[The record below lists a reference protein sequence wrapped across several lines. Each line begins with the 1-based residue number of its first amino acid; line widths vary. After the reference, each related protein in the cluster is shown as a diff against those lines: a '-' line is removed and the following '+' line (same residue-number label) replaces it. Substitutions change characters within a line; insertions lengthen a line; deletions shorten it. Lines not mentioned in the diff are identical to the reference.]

1 MLILPAID
9 IIGGRCVRL
18 TQGDY
23 SRQTVYADDPAE
35 VARSFSDAGASWI
48 HIVDLDGAKAGA
60 PVNLATI
67 ERIVSSVPCSIEVG
81 GGVRDFASVDAL
93 LSAGVA
99 RVIVGTKIVKEPSWA
114 SDLFAKYGARVVA
127 GIDARDGMAAVS
139 GWTEGSSVSALE
151 LAKRVE
157 AQGCKRL
164 ILTDIATDG
173 AFTGPNLAFLRE
185 VAGGVSIPVI
195 ASGGVSCLADV
206 QTLAAMK
213 EPSVEGVIVGKALYE
228 GRIDL
233 GEALS
238 AMARH
243 HKDRD

>member
-1 MLILPAID
+1 VLILPAID

-23 SRQTVYADDPAE
+23 ARETVYADDPSE

-48 HIVDLDGAKAGA
+48 HVVDLDGAKAGA

-67 ERIVSSVPCSIEVG
+67 EKIVSAVSCSVEVG
-81 GGVRDFASVDAL
+81 GGVRDFDSVDAL
-93 LSAGVA
+93 LSIGVA

-114 SDLFAKYGARVVA
+114 ASLFAKYGDRVVA
-127 GIDARDGMAAVS
+127 GIDARDKMAAVA
-139 GWTEGSSVSALE
+139 GWTEGSTVSALE
-151 LAKRVE
+151 LAQRVSS
-157 AQGCKRL
+157 QGCQRI

-173 AFTGPNLAFLRE
+173 AFTGPNLDLLRE

-206 QTLAAMK
+206 EALSSMRD
-213 EPSVEGVIVGKALYE
+213 PSVEGVIIGKAIYE
-228 GRIDL
+228 GRVSLADAL
-233 GEALS
+233 GVG
-238 AMARH
+238 
-243 HKDRD
+243 